1 MGRVSIQVQD
11 HMDKNTTG
19 QVSTHV
25 SIAVQDQDH
34 VRWSLRRRFELIE
47 WRAYWIGRVN
57 RGDLEEAFGV
67 STPQA
72 SVDLRA
78 YDAAAPG
85 NLKYDSTE
93 KAYIPTP
100 EFEPKFLRLSAD
112 RYLLQLDAILNGA
125 IVPSDTW
132 FRSPPPAAVMPE
144 VARSVDPAT
153 LRAVLRAITARDELD
168 VKYQSLTNTRQRP
181 IAPHAL
187 GFDGNRW
194 HTRAW
199 CPERREFRDFVLSR
213 IESVGSSRP
222 SRISPDM
229 DVEWHSRVDLKIAA
243 HPGLDDEQRATVERD
258 YGMKDGLLILTT
270 RVALSFYM
278 ERRWLLDL
286 GDDVIPA
293 LRKQVTLTNAAEVEE
308 ARLSAKKAAQE
319 KILASSF

>member
-1 MGRVSIQVQD
+1 MPD
-11 HMDKNTTG
+11 PD
-19 QVSTHV
+19 
-25 SIAVQDQDH
+25 D
-34 VRWSLRRRFELIE
+34 VRWGLKRRFELIE
-47 WRAYWIGRVN
+47 WRAYWMGRVN
-57 RGDLEEAFGV
+57 RGDLEDAFGV

-93 KAYIPTP
+93 KAYVPTP
-100 EFEPKFLRLSAD
+100 AFVPKFLRLSAD

-144 VARSVDPAT
+144 VARSVAPAT
-153 LRAVLRAITARDELD
+153 LRAVLRAIRARDEVD
-168 VKYQSLTNTRQRP
+168 VKYQSLTNTRERT

-199 CPERREFRDFVLSR
+199 CPERHEFRDFVLSR
-213 IESVGSSRP
+213 IEAVGASRP
-222 SRISPDM
+222 SPVSPDM
-229 DVEWHSRVDLKIAA
+229 DVEWHSLVDLKIAA
-243 HPGLDDEQRATVERD
+243 HPGLDAEQRATIERD
-258 YGMKDGLLILTT
+258 FGMKDGLLILST
-270 RVALSFYM
+270 RVALSYYM

-286 GDDVIPA
+286 SDDEIPA
-293 LRKQVTLTNAAEVEE
+293 RRKQVTLTNATEVEE
-308 ARLSAKKAAQE
+308 ARKSAKEAAKARIA
-319 KILASSF
+319 AAVW